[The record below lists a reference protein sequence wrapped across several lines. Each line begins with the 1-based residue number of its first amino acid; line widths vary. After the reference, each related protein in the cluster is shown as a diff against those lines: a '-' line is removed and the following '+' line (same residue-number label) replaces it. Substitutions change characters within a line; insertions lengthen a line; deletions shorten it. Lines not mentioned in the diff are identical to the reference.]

1 MSGNGDFI
9 SREAVLAL
17 AKDICAPT
25 KWDSEYR
32 HRSIDPLDVIE
43 LPTAAVRPVVT
54 CGECIHGQGEKMDFW
69 NEYKGIECIGGVV
82 HRKDW
87 FCADGEKREEN

>member
-1 MSGNGDFI
+1 MTEYI

-17 AKDICAPT
+17 AKDICVLT

-43 LPTAAVRPVVT
+43 LPAADVRPVVR
-54 CGECIHGQGEKMDFW
+54 GRWKLVGSVVHGGQGRNITHWKPLPQPP
-69 NEYKGIECIGGVV
+69 K
-82 HRKDW
+82 
-87 FCADGEKREEN
+87 EE